1 MRPNPFSPI
10 AIALLP
16 LWVGCSSDGTDDDPG
31 SPDVDTATDPIAL
44 YAPLLDDVPP
54 EVCESNCEWPLRGTE
69 WYLWQRSG
77 SSDDVPGPFE
87 DGVPVEPGAVYTLL
101 FSEVDDRL
109 VGRFACEELRATFAY
124 EGGSAGEPTGPGG
137 RLELDPLSVPD
148 ADCGLSG
155 AAAAQDEALRAFI
168 ADDTLMVSTSGSIL
182 YLENAAGE
190 RWLYQARL
198 DALDGVLR
206 PFRVVAAGD
215 RFGDAYDEVTGT
227 SGFIVYD
234 SAADFRE
241 TTPNLAASI
250 GDALSGVDFERET
263 LVGLFV
269 EPLGYLGPT
278 IRGEIAIERDDE
290 VELQTAAGTF
300 VCDDGFALNAPRG
313 DNAPYSLVAIETTR
327 RPVVQAGFA
336 SDVCP

>member
-1 MRPNPFSPI
+1 MSLRPLAPI
-10 AIALLP
+10 AVLLT
-16 LWVGCSSDGTDDDPG
+16 LLGGCSSDGTDDDPRT
-31 SPDVDTATDPIAL
+31 SDVDAAIDPIAL

-54 EVCESNCEWPLRGTE
+54 QDCESDCEWSLRGTE
-69 WYLWQRSG
+69 WYLWQRSDPSGEG
-77 SSDDVPGPFE
+77 SGEFG

-124 EGGSAGEPTGPGG
+124 EGGSAGEPTGSGG

-155 AAAAQDEALRAFI
+155 AAATQDEALRAFL
-168 ADDTLMVSTSGSIL
+168 ADDTLTVSTSGSIL
-182 YLENAAGE
+182 DLENAAGE
-190 RWLYQARL
+190 RWRYQARL

-206 PFRVVAAGD
+206 PFRVVAGGD
-215 RFGDAYDEVTGT
+215 RFGDAYDEVTAT

-234 SAADFRE
+234 SAADFRD

-263 LVGLFV
+263 LVGLFI

-290 VELQTAAGTF
+290 VELRTDAGLF
-300 VCDDGFALNAPRG
+300 ICDDGFALNAPRG

-327 RPVVQAGFA
+327 RPVVQAGFV